1 MNLQIGRTLRA
12 FAFIIILFTSVS
24 RLCGYALEGPTWP
37 AGSEIAM
44 SLQLGPTNVQL
55 QDGSGTWD
63 NSAADALS
71 LWNQQLDTVH
81 FSWSADAGT
90 GVKGDGVNSV
100 FFSSTVYG
108 QSFGTY
114 VLAVTLYHYDES
126 NQMLEA
132 DTVFN
137 SAKKF
142 NSYRGIQRNDPTTG
156 QPLFD
161 FHRVALHEF
170 GHTLGL
176 AHPDEHGQNVVALMN
191 SIISNLDHLAD
202 DDIAGARSLYGLTL
216 TSSLNPPAGRSG
228 DSFAYQITANNNPS
242 IYSATGLPAGLQ
254 LDAGTGLISGRCS
267 TSGTFQVDVVV
278 QGALGTATGRVQIV
292 IVPLPITSPTNIQIQ
307 VGESMSYQISAGNN
321 PTSYGATGLPAG
333 LHTDSTTG
341 LISGIPQN
349 TGTFDAR
356 ITANSAVSE
365 AAANL
370 RIVVMPPRITS
381 STLPPPVELGDPFT
395 YQITATN
402 SPTSFGVVGLPAGLQ
417 FNPATGLINGTSMSA
432 GVFNVTVTAQ
442 TAFGTASALLQIVI
456 GAPRITS
463 SSFVPPIDIGSN
475 FTYQITASNH
485 PYAFTA
491 TGLPAGLS
499 VDPVSG
505 EISGVAE
512 LSGQFQVQVTAT
524 GTTGTASATRV
535 INIRFLDSP
544 DTPLKKL
551 PMTIYGTVLAD
562 PAHPR
567 LYAVTTGGLAVVDT
581 DSLAV
586 IQTIPTSSNL
596 SRGDL
601 CISADGNKLWVT
613 SFYDSKIKSIDLNTL
628 TLSATLTTSL
638 NPNLIREGADG
649 RMYVTDVNQRDIF
662 QLDASTGATISRVT
676 APGTSGY
683 STIETSPDR
692 KTLYIAG
699 QFSTSPIARY
709 SLSPGNPPALL
720 QQIQDTNGQS
730 QGRKLA
736 VSPNGGSVSMVTWN
750 ASFGTPTADPTL
762 IRSTTDLNVVQGS
775 FVSPTAP
782 NQLVYNQDGS
792 LAFQAMLQRSRID
805 VFQTANAQLSRT
817 ITLPDGARASDD
829 IYTGASMAVD
839 RTNSYLFVA
848 ALTSQSPPGL
858 YIYSLAPPPTPATPP
873 KSLLNIST
881 RLRSQGGDN
890 VLIGG
895 FIITGQEAKKLALR
909 AMGPSLSVPGKLVD
923 PIIEL
928 HDATGAL
935 VGQNDN
941 WNAHRADVLA
951 TGIPPSDEHE
961 SVIVTAL
968 LPGSYTVVVRGVNQ
982 SSGVALV
989 ELYDLTANSN
999 SKLANISTRGKVE
1012 TADNVMIGGFIIGG
1026 DQQTNIVVRAIGPS
1040 LTQSNVAGALAD
1052 PMLEVHDGNGA
1063 LLAQDDDWRMYQ
1075 EQPLIDS
1082 GLAPKDDR
1090 ESAMILSLQPG
1101 NYTAIVRGKD
1111 NSTGVGLVEVYNL
1124 DSK

>member
-202 DDIAGARSLYGLTL
+202 DDIAGARSLYGFRI
-216 TSSLNPPAGRSG
+216 TSNLFPPSVKLG
-228 DSFAYQITANNNPS
+228 DAFSYQITANNNPLS
-242 IYSATGLPAGLQ
+242 FGAIGLPSGIQLDSGTGAISGVPTSAGTFNVTLTAHGASKDVSATLQIVVIGPTITSTLSPFPVDVGASFSYRITASQSASSYSAAGLPAGLS
-254 LDAGTGLISGRCS
+254 LDSSTGLITGNP
-267 TSGTFQVDVVV
+267 TAVGTFNMTVTAHTAAGD
-278 QGALGTATGRVQIV
+278 ATATV
-292 IVPLPITSPTNIQIQ
+292 
-307 VGESMSYQISAGNN
+307 
-321 PTSYGATGLPAG
+321 
-333 LHTDSTTG
+333 
-341 LISGIPQN
+341 
-349 TGTFDAR
+349 
-356 ITANSAVSE
+356 
-365 AAANL
+365 
-370 RIVVMPPRITS
+370 RIVVLAPRITS
-381 STLPPPVELGDPFT
+381 STAPPSVDIGGNFS
-395 YQITATN
+395 YQITATGGA
-402 SPTSFGVVGLPAGLQ
+402 TSFSATGLPPGMAIDA
-417 FNPATGLINGTSMSA
+417 ATGLI
-432 GVFNVTVTAQ
+432 
-442 TAFGTASALLQIVI
+442 
-456 GAPRITS
+456 
-463 SSFVPPIDIGSN
+463 
-475 FTYQITASNH
+475 
-485 PYAFTA
+485 
-491 TGLPAGLS
+491 
-499 VDPVSG
+499 
-505 EISGVAE
+505 SGVPT
-512 LSGQFQVQVTAT
+512 LSGT
-524 GTTGTASATRV
+524 
-535 INIRFLDSP
+535 
-544 DTPLKKL
+544 
-551 PMTIYGTVLAD
+551 
-562 PAHPR
+562 
-567 LYAVTTGGLAVVDT
+567 YAVTIIAHTPFGDASSIANFVVQALGTPEIPVATFPFYPSYPAVMIADPQRPRVYIWMSGALTVIDT
-581 DSLAV
+581 TSLTV
-586 IQTIPTSSNL
+586 TNKVTIAHSVSDFSL
-596 SRGDL
+596 
-601 CISADGNKLWVT
+601 SADGNKLWIAYG
-613 SFYDSKIKSIDLNTL
+613 SYDSSHMLGSVDLETL
-628 TLSATLTTSL
+628 TVLPELVLSVQPQLV
-638 NPNLIREGADG
+638 REGLNGRLYIADPTG
-649 RMYVTDVNQRDIF
+649 SIF
-662 QLDASTGATISRVT
+662 QVDGASGGSQGPFLTAQYGSFIEISPDRRTLYVGDYGIGPNGSGSYLSRFDVSTSTPTLLQRTNQLGLGGRALTISRSGQLLFFET
-676 APGTSGY
+676 TGGTSEVAASNLTKVYGSIPSAGSGPPSPLALSPDDAQGFQINAYSSKIGVY
-683 STIETSPDR
+683 STANCQMLRAIDIG
-692 KTLYIAG
+692 LVAY
-699 QFSTSPIARY
+699 
-709 SLSPGNPPALL
+709 
-720 QQIQDTNGQS
+720 
-730 QGRKLA
+730 
-736 VSPNGGSVSMVTWN
+736 
-750 ASFGTPTADPTL
+750 
-762 IRSTTDLNVVQGS
+762 DLNL
-775 FVSPTAP
+775 
-782 NQLVYNQDGS
+782 LVDG
-792 LAFQAMLQRSRID
+792 
-805 VFQTANAQLSRT
+805 
-817 ITLPDGARASDD
+817 
-829 IYTGASMAVD
+829 
-839 RTNSYLFVA
+839 TNSYLFFSGHRPYGP
-848 ALTSQSPPGL
+848 SQLEVYRLG
-858 YIYSLAPPPTPATPP
+858 APPLPSTPKT
-873 KSLLNIST
+873 LLNVST
-881 RLRSQGGDN
+881 RLRTQAGDN
-890 VLIGG
+890 ALIGG
-895 FIITGQEAKKLALR
+895 FIISGQEAKKVALR
-909 AMGPSLSVPGKLVD
+909 AIAPSLPVSGKLAD
-923 PIIEL
+923 PVLEL
-928 HDATGAL
+928 HDGTGAL
-935 VGQNDN
+935 IGQNDN

-961 SVIVTAL
+961 SVIVATL
-968 LPGSYTVVVRGVNQ
+968 LPGNYTVVVRGLNQ

-989 ELYDLTANSN
+989 EAYDLSSNSN

-1012 TADNVMIGGFIIGG
+1012 TGDNVMIGGFIIGG